1 MEIIEQKMDEYFSW
15 LKQRYSYKKLD
26 GSTEITT
33 PFKNHLN
40 DYIRIYVDIL
50 NNNELL
56 LSDDGLTLNELKMSG
71 IDINTKTR
79 KKLISSIMNQF
90 NLTLDDD
97 EIISY
102 VQNDT
107 FAQSKHNL
115 IQGILKIYDLTL
127 TSKSNVSSL
136 FYEEV
141 FDFLFNEDIT
151 GTANVAV
158 AGESGIKYTIDFIL
172 PAKKNK
178 PEKLLNFANNLDF
191 NKITSDAFA
200 YRDVKPNR
208 PNRNNLESEMF
219 IIANDIE
226 NSVSSRVKQAADYEG
241 VSILKWSNKQE
252 ILKALN

>member
-1 MEIIEQKMDEYFSW
+1 MEIIEQKMDEYFNW

-40 DYIRIYVDIL
+40 DYIRIYVDII

-56 LSDDGLTLNELKMSG
+56 LSDDGLTLNELKMLG
-71 IDINTKTR
+71 IDINTKAR
-79 KKLISSIMNQF
+79 QKLISSIMNQF
-90 NLTLDDD
+90 NLTLDND

-208 PNRNNLESEMF
+208 PNRNKLESQMF

-252 ILKALN
+252 ILEALN

>member
-1 MEIIEQKMDEYFSW
+1 MDEYFSW

>member
-1 MEIIEQKMDEYFSW
+1 MEIIEQKMDEYFNW

-40 DYIRIYVDIL
+40 DYIRIYVDII

-56 LSDDGLTLNELKMSG
+56 LSDDGLTLNELKMFG
-71 IDINTKTR
+71 IDINTKAR
-79 KKLISSIMNQF
+79 QKLISSIMNQF

-208 PNRNNLESEMF
+208 PHRNNLESQMF

-252 ILKALN
+252 ILEALN